1 MSEQRDA
8 TRLVSTV
15 HRLIL
20 DGLVRHL
27 DQQARAVEVVAAQTE
42 ALVAAV
48 SPADG
53 LDEHLS
59 LAEDA
64 GSGRPGETHAALVDA
79 SRRLQA
85 RQGELSDWL
94 RRVSAEARDREAQIK
109 AERAEL
115 LRQTRAMQ
123 RKSSRPTTELS
134 TARAAEPQALAQG
147 TLGSPENK
155 GDMGDMEQQ
164 QQPATT
170 HGAGEAAAS
179 AVEGEAGSERSV
191 ELDGGSSSGAVA
203 ASGASTGTGAKAGVG
218 PATRAVRLNV
228 GGQIYCTT
236 LETLTSQESMLS
248 LMFSGRFEPALSDEQ
263 GGVLIDRDGTFFRH
277 VLNYL
282 RSGDVFLGKDE
293 EAHRALLAEA
303 EFYRLEGLCELLK
316 TRLRALED
324 RGERLRRLSIDT
336 AIADTRGAFDAL
348 LREVYA
354 EVETKA
360 AQGKRV
366 VSVAFLQEKR
376 VGGAVFRSQEDGHWD
391 KKVLDA
397 QFHRLLS
404 NFTTQQLLCNR
415 LTEDGLKPIIR
426 PLSVNTDAG
435 RQWVSTTTFVLS
447 LTIWEPSSPVGGRP
461 SLSRA
466 PLESSS
472 PVNNTP
478 ELLNDPPLPSSYIGS
493 LSRYI
498 S

>member
-1 MSEQRDA
+1 MSDA
-8 TRLVSTV
+8 TTVQRLM
-15 HRLIL
+15 L

-42 ALVAAV
+42 ALAAV

-53 LDEHLS
+53 LDEHLA
-59 LAEDA
+59 LAEEEDS
-64 GSGRPGETHAALVDA
+64 GSGEAHAALVDA
-79 SRRLQA
+79 TRRLQA

-109 AERAEL
+109 AERATL
-115 LRQTRAMQ
+115 SRQTWAVQ
-123 RKSSRPTTELS
+123 RKSKPTTELR
-134 TARAAEPQALAQG
+134 AAPAAEPQ
-147 TLGSPENK
+147 TLDQVLDSKDKDGA
-155 GDMGDMEQQ
+155 EQQ
-164 QQPATT
+164 QQQPPTT
-170 HGAGEAAAS
+170 IDGADGEAAAPAS
-179 AVEGEAGSERSV
+179 GGEATGDDGGGA
-191 ELDGGSSSGAVA
+191 ELDERSSSGAA
-203 ASGASTGTGAKAGVG
+203 AAAGS
-218 PATRAVRLNV
+218 PTRVVRLNV
-228 GGQIYCTT
+228 GGQVYCTT

-282 RSGDVFLGKDE
+282 RCGEVFLGKDE
-293 EAHRALLAEA
+293 MAHRALLVEA
-303 EFYRLEGLCELLK
+303 EFYQVKGLCELLQ
-316 TRLRALED
+316 TRLQALED
-324 RGERLRRLSIDT
+324 KGERLRRLSIDT

-376 VGGAVFRSQEDGHWD
+376 VGGQIFRSQEDGHWD

-415 LTEDGLKPIIR
+415 LAEDGLKPIIR
-426 PLSVNTDAG
+426 PLSVNADAG

-447 LTIWEPSSPVGGRP
+447 LTIWEPSSPADGADRSRP
-461 SLSRA
+461 SLSCV
-466 PLESSS
+466 PPELSS
-472 PVNNTP
+472 PINNTP

>member
-1 MSEQRDA
+1 MQR
-8 TRLVSTV
+8 L
-15 HRLIL
+15 LL
-20 DGLVRHL
+20 DGLVRNL

-42 ALVAAV
+42 ALAAV
-48 SPADG
+48 SGADG
-53 LDEHLS
+53 LDEHLA
-59 LAEDA
+59 LTEEE
-64 GSGRPGETHAALVDA
+64 GSASSEAHAALVSA
-79 SRRLQA
+79 TRRLQA

-115 LRQTRAMQ
+115 LRQARAMQ
-123 RKSSRPTTELS
+123 RKPT
-134 TARAAEPQALAQG
+134 APAAEPQTLDQALG
-147 TLGSPENK
+147 
-155 GDMGDMEQQ
+155 GDDKDGVEQE
-164 QQPATT
+164 QPPSAD
-170 HGAGEAAAS
+170 GAGEAAVRAS
-179 AVEGEAGSERSV
+179 GGEATGDDVHGERSV
-191 ELDGGSSSGAVA
+191 ELDEGSSSGAVA
-203 ASGASTGTGAKAGVG
+203 GGASTGSAKAGAG
-218 PATRAVRLNV
+218 PPTRVVRLNV

-248 LMFSGRFEPALSDEQ
+248 LMFSGRFEPALSDEH

-282 RSGDVFLGKDE
+282 RSGEVFLGKDE
-293 EAHRALLAEA
+293 MAHRALLVEA
-303 EFYRLEGLCELLK
+303 EFYQLKGLCELLK
-316 TRLRALED
+316 TRLQALED
-324 RGERLRRLSIDT
+324 KGERLRRLSIDT

-376 VGGAVFRSQEDGHWD
+376 VGGAIFRSQEDGHWD

-404 NFTTQQLLCNR
+404 NFTTQQLLLNR
-415 LTEDGLKPIIR
+415 LAEDGLKPIIR
-426 PLSVNTDAG
+426 PLSVNADAG

-447 LTIWEPSSPVGGRP
+447 LTIWEPSSPADGGERSRRP
-461 SLSRA
+461 SLSCV
-466 PLESSS
+466 PPETSS
-472 PVNNTP
+472 PINNTP